1 MNMQMRAS
9 DTRWLTP
16 VYVRI
21 GHEVPEAIRSPR
33 EALNQLL
40 YRWPPVY
47 GEAYH
52 LAKQRCSLAM
62 AGKTS
67 CEASREAFIMACIEA
82 KVLD

>member
-1 MNMQMRAS
+1 MQMRAS
-9 DTRWLTP
+9 DLRWLTP

-21 GHEVPEAIRSPR
+21 GNEVPEAIRSPR

-47 GEAYH
+47 GAAYH
-52 LAKQRCSLAM
+52 DAKERCGLAAM
-62 AGKTS
+62 GRIS
-67 CEASREAFIMACIEA
+67 CNISREAFILACIEA